1 MGAQAERKS
10 LSMETTLRTQSC
22 NWRSAICDETSCCA
36 ENLAYCWRPVFMDM
50 TTDWVRGVWERR
62 GFRNRLLWVGLLPAS
77 VVYRV
82 VVHIRNL
89 LFAWGWLKTKRL
101 SRPVVSVGNLT
112 VGGTGKTPTCIW
124 LAQEL
129 TKRGLRI
136 GILSRGY
143 KRKNTESMVVSP
155 QPLESLSS
163 DSNDEI
169 LKAGDEPFMMAQLY
183 GQTVAV
189 GPDRDEAATLLLRN
203 RNVDLFI
210 LDDGFQH
217 RRIQR
222 DFDLLLLG
230 NDATGSLLP
239 AGPFRESKRSLRRA
253 DGLLLTGSQNGWQSL
268 VDGSQAC
275 TAFVGSLQPVV
286 LVGFASNRWKEFPLT
301 LLYRSKIVTV
311 TGVADP
317 RGLYEIIHQ
326 WEGELVETLEFPDHH
341 MYTARDWQQI
351 NRVARLVDLIVTT
364 EKDILK
370 LIRFPF
376 VTDKLLA
383 LRVAMKVENGDS
395 LIGSIVNKVEQAKE
409 NHR

>member
-1 MGAQAERKS
+1 M
-10 LSMETTLRTQSC
+10 
-22 NWRSAICDETSCCA
+22 I
-36 ENLAYCWRPVFMDM
+36 
-50 TTDWVRGVWERR
+50 
-62 GFRNRLLWVGLLPAS
+62 
-77 VVYRV
+77 
-82 VVHIRNL
+82 VHIRNL
-89 LFAWGWLKTKRL
+89 LFDWGWVKSKRL

-143 KRKNTESMVVSP
+143 KRKNTESIVVNP
-155 QPLESLSS
+155 QPVESLTS

-189 GPDRDEAATLLLRN
+189 GPDRGEAATLLLRN
-203 RNVDLFI
+203 QNVDLFI

-217 RRIQR
+217 RQIHR

-230 NDATGSLLP
+230 NEATGSVLP
-239 AGPFRESKRSLRRA
+239 AGPFRESKRSVRRA
-253 DGLLLTGSQNGWQSL
+253 DGLLLTSSHNGWQSL
-268 VDGSQAC
+268 VDDRRAR

-301 LLYRSKIVTV
+301 LLYRSKVVTV

-317 RGLYEIIHQ
+317 RGVYEIIHE
-326 WEGELVETLEFPDHH
+326 WESELIEALEFPDHH
-341 MYTARDWQQI
+341 TYTARDWLQI

-376 VTDKLLA
+376 AKDKLLA
-383 LRVAMKVENGDS
+383 LRVAMNVENGES
-395 LIGSIVNKVEQAKE
+395 LIGAIVDKVEQAKE
-409 NHR
+409 NYR